1 MRATAGDG
9 NGSVTVRT
17 MTKGDDLLARIIA
30 DPDDDSTYL
39 VYADWL
45 ETTGDPVGE
54 LIVVMHQLAAAEAAD
69 DDVRRAQLGSVL
81 DGYVTKHRSKLF
93 GTLGNH
99 AGIAWDFKFG
109 LLRSVRVVPDVQ
121 EDRAE
126 LITKILAL
134 PISRVL
140 RELVV
145 FEDFTH
151 HDPGIAAAVR
161 ANAPKTL
168 PGVTFA
174 QKYESLTD
182 VDPVDVRWFE
192 MQFGPQIPDEILAL
206 PNLECLE
213 LSRTNVTEISPRIA
227 ELVKLR
233 RLDISWCNE
242 LESLPEELFGI
253 ETLSYIQM
261 YDCLGLRTAYHMGR
275 VNHLLGGFTR
285 AHTPSRRRIIETN
298 LFLGNHRRALE
309 LASTEDLLA
318 ALDNNVGVVRETA
331 LRCLAQR
338 LPDPALATAASFALV
353 GKTNYT
359 KNRIAEGVAAHGAK
373 LTAKVTDATT
383 HVIVG
388 EEPGGKQL
396 GIGTRPVVL
405 ETHLK
410 AWFEPASAE
419 QPRELGSIRD
429 ALRSRD
435 DAATARALATLGESI
450 PDELLTEVVVIAIDI
465 KLKKAREA
473 AKKLLAL
480 GAPASVNA
488 AIKTHLKQSLLL
500 ESMGETKRSDRIVAF
515 CRAAKVIDP
524 LELAVALGYRARVG
538 LGYLFA
544 NGTGADVSRALE
556 GRVVDGVLDLSVAE
570 IAELP
575 AQVGALAKV
584 VELDLSNNHL
594 RTWPDA
600 LHDMKSLA
608 RLDLSGNQLSK
619 IPAAAGKLRLTKLA
633 LGHNRFSAFPMP
645 VLEMSTLRHL
655 DISSEQY
662 VEREVR
668 IAGIPD
674 EIGGLTELETFAYRY
689 QIIERLPDSLFT
701 LRKLTELD
709 LMTCTLPAEIPRQFA
724 ELTSLRTLELSYST
738 WASRAA
744 ELRRLLPEC
753 AISATR

>member
-1 MRATAGDG
+1 MRDHGGTVRATAGDG

-81 DGYVTKHRSKLF
+81 DSYVTKHRSKLF

-109 LLRSVRVVPDVQ
+109 LLRSVRVVPDIQ

-126 LITKILAL
+126 LMTKILAL
-134 PISRVL
+134 PIARVL

-145 FEDFTH
+145 FEEFTREH
-151 HDPGIAAAVR
+151 PAITAAVK

-168 PGVTFA
+168 PDVTFA

-182 VDPVDVRWFE
+182 VDPIDVRWFE

-331 LRCLAQR
+331 LHCLARR
-338 LPDPALATAASFALV
+338 LPDPALATATSFALV

-359 KNRIAEGVAAHGAK
+359 KNRIAEGVAVHGAK

-410 AWFEPASAE
+410 TWFEPTSSE

-435 DAATARALATLGESI
+435 DAATVRALATLGESI
-450 PDELLTEVVVIAIDI
+450 RDEL
-465 KLKKAREA
+465 
-473 AKKLLAL
+473 
-480 GAPASVNA
+480 
-488 AIKTHLKQSLLL
+488 
-500 ESMGETKRSDRIVAF
+500 SDR
-515 CRAAKVIDP
+515 
-524 LELAVALGYRARVG
+524 ARRDRDRHQ
-538 LGYLFA
+538 A
-544 NGTGADVSRALE
+544 QEGA
-556 GRVVDGVLDLSVAE
+556 
-570 IAELP
+570 
-575 AQVGALAKV
+575 
-584 VELDLSNNHL
+584 
-594 RTWPDA
+594 
-600 LHDMKSLA
+600 
-608 RLDLSGNQLSK
+608 
-619 IPAAAGKLRLTKLA
+619 
-633 LGHNRFSAFPMP
+633 
-645 VLEMSTLRHL
+645 
-655 DISSEQY
+655 
-662 VEREVR
+662 
-668 IAGIPD
+668 
-674 EIGGLTELETFAYRY
+674 
-689 QIIERLPDSLFT
+689 
-701 LRKLTELD
+701 
-709 LMTCTLPAEIPRQFA
+709 
-724 ELTSLRTLELSYST
+724 
-738 WASRAA
+738 
-744 ELRRLLPEC
+744 
-753 AISATR
+753 